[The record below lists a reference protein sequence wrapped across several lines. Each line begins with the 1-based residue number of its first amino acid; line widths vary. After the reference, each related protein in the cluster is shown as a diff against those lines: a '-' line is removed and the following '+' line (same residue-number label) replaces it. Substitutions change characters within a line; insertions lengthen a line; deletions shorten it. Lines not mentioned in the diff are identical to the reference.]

1 MSDVN
6 LDDCNCCEG
15 LRTQTPAEI
24 FNPAGLPAI
33 SYRVGTYNQFKQS
46 MLAKLS
52 AAGQPALSGL
62 KTRSTDDFSIAL
74 LDSWAVVCD
83 VLTFYQERIAN
94 ESYTRT
100 ASEYLSLLQ
109 LARSA
114 SYELRPGVAADTY
127 LAFTLENT
135 PGSPGKAI
143 IDIGTKAQ
151 SLPNPGESPQV
162 FETVEAIEARS
173 AWNAIVPRKTRSQPL
188 STGMPSLQLQ
198 GISANLH
205 AGDALLIIAS
215 GTSKALRFI
224 QNVVVDTVA
233 QQTTVFLED
242 AILTDIPPVNGS
254 GEKQDLSP
262 SNPPV
267 PSVSGN
273 GADGSG
279 GQPPTAKTAVPV
291 VSGDGSGGQKQLA
304 AVSPVVTASPA
315 APSSNGASARP
326 STFSYTAPQALNNST
341 VDTVLRGQVWNER
354 DLSAYATV
362 QKWSLQDVLA
372 SAAAPS
378 QNGAAPEDVTGV
390 YALRVHASLFG
401 NNAPDWQALPDAAR
415 TPYYKRYQQLNPNDK
430 TAMSDFT
437 DWPFLPTT
445 SPIIVAGSTAPVP
458 QPQNVLD
465 LDRSYPQIPGK
476 SWVAVVHPGGSVN
489 IARVDSTAET
499 SLVNYTLSGK
509 VTRLKLATTE
519 QASPATMT
527 DIRQI
532 TVYGQS
538 EKLSLAQLPI
548 GVPVQN
554 KSIDVPGLYHG
565 LQPGKTI
572 LIAGELAD
580 LDGVQTSEVAVLAG
594 TTFDASYPGGLTT
607 LTLKDNLANT
617 YKPETVTVYANIA
630 RATQGETVRD
640 ELLGNGD
647 TSQAYQR
654 FTLRQGPL
662 TYLHNATTGGI
673 VSTLQVYVND
683 IQWQEVPTL
692 LGHGP
697 RDRVFVTRTGADG
710 KTTIQ
715 FGDGQS
721 GARLPNGQENVRA
734 TYRKGSGTS
743 GHVTANQITQLMT
756 RPLGVKSVS
765 NPQAPL
771 GAEDPETAG
780 DARSNA
786 ALTVLTLNRVVS
798 VADYENFA
806 RSFPGVAK
814 VLATLIATSRLR
826 GMFVTLAGTGG
837 AEIAQDDPLYIR
849 IFFAMQKAG
858 DPTITLRLQSYRKA
872 LFRIGARIKVEP
884 DFAEADVLQRVQ
896 TTVRSYFSFENRSF
910 GQAVTLKEVINV
922 IQDVPGVVTAGVY
935 HLYRLEDTPA
945 LNTTLVAAIPT
956 VGSHGEVSAAEL
968 LIADTVPFDALEV
981 IP

>member
-1 MSDVN
+1 
-6 LDDCNCCEG
+6 
-15 LRTQTPAEI
+15 
-24 FNPAGLPAI
+24 
-33 SYRVGTYNQFKQS
+33 
-46 MLAKLS
+46 
-52 AAGQPALSGL
+52 
-62 KTRSTDDFSIAL
+62 
-74 LDSWAVVCD
+74 
-83 VLTFYQERIAN
+83 
-94 ESYTRT
+94 
-100 ASEYLSLLQ
+100 
-109 LARSA
+109 
-114 SYELRPGVAADTY
+114 
-127 LAFTLENT
+127 
-135 PGSPGKAI
+135 
-143 IDIGTKAQ
+143 
-151 SLPNPGESPQV
+151 
-162 FETVEAIEARS
+162 
-173 AWNAIVPRKTRSQPL
+173 
-188 STGMPSLQLQ
+188 
-198 GISANLH
+198 
-205 AGDALLIIAS
+205 
-215 GTSKALRFI
+215 
-224 QNVVVDTVA
+224 
-233 QQTTVFLED
+233 
-242 AILTDIPPVNGS
+242 
-254 GEKQDLSP
+254 
-262 SNPPV
+262 
-267 PSVSGN
+267 
-273 GADGSG
+273 
-279 GQPPTAKTAVPV
+279 
-291 VSGDGSGGQKQLA
+291 
-304 AVSPVVTASPA
+304 
-315 APSSNGASARP
+315 
-326 STFSYTAPQALNNST
+326 
-341 VDTVLRGQVWNER
+341 
-354 DLSAYATV
+354 
-362 QKWSLQDVLA
+362 
-372 SAAAPS
+372 
-378 QNGAAPEDVTGV
+378 
-390 YALRVHASLFG
+390 
-401 NNAPDWQALPDAAR
+401 
-415 TPYYKRYQQLNPNDK
+415 
-430 TAMSDFT
+430 MSDFT